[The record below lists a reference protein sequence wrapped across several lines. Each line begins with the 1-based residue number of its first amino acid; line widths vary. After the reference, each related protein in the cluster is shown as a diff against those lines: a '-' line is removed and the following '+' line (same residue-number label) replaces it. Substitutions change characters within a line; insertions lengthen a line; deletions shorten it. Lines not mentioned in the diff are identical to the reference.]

1 MAGAKQLPGVAAY
14 IMKQLGYKPPKD
26 AFFDLSNLADV
37 PEGVPQRDLPV
48 YEPPRGPGKVSREF
62 LTEENM
68 DRVDEVV
75 KRGMLEGGLE
85 WYNTSP
91 IRAAFMDELG
101 DEGAQAFGRFMD
113 FVAATSPR
121 SKVSENIKRGSMM
134 YHMDNQG
141 TFHGGL
147 TNADMPKGYG
157 HLAHETQMHNLRN
170 LAGGGSYDSV
180 TNPKTSRFSQNLQGN
195 YRPVT
200 VDSHNHQLITGKN
213 KSPNTSDYQSF
224 EATQQDRAGR
234 LGIHPAQYQAS
245 AWIGGAE
252 ETGVANAKPFTELFD
267 VRVRHTADKMGI
279 SPMEVMKKF
288 VRGEIPLMGITMMAG
303 VPTAGVMLDKSE
315 YN

>member
-1 MAGAKQLPGVAAY
+1 MAVAKLPGITAY
-14 IMKQLGYKPPKD
+14 LMKKLGYQPPKD

-68 DRVDEVV
+68 DRVDEIV
-75 KRGMLEGGLE
+75 KKGMLEGGLE

-91 IRAAFMDELG
+91 LRAAFLDELG
-101 DEGAQAFGRFMD
+101 EDGDQAFGRLMD
-113 FVAATSPR
+113 FIAATSPR

-180 TNPKTSRFSQNLQGN
+180 SNPKTSRFSQNLQGN

-200 VDSHNHQLITGKN
+200 VDSHNHNLITGKN
-213 KSPNTSDYQSF
+213 KSPNTSDYGAF
-224 EATQQDRAGR
+224 ESTQQDRAGL
-234 LGIHPAQYQAS
+234 LGIHPAQYQSS
-245 AWIGGAE
+245 AWIGGADQ
-252 ETGVANAKPFTELFD
+252 TGVADPRPFMELFD
-267 VRVRHTADKMGI
+267 IRLRHTAEKMGEPV
-279 SPMEVMKKF
+279 SKVLKKF
-288 VRGEIPLMGITMMAG
+288 INGEIPLMGITMAAG
-303 VPTAGVMLDKSE
+303 VPTAGVMMDRSE
-315 YN
+315 YK